1 MMTISRMKERRKQ
14 KLARMETQ
22 IDYEY
27 GSADE
32 AQEAEK
38 IHSKHETITKLSQL
52 EKLYEEKKKVLT
64 LCVCSSVCYQFNYIF
79 LSYHRCCSLR
89 FTRVH

>member
-1 MMTISRMKERRKQ
+1 MMTTSRMKERRKQ

-32 AQEAEK
+32 AQAEK
-38 IHSKHETITKLSQL
+38 FPSKHETITKLSQL
-52 EKLYEEKKKVLT
+52 EKLYEEKKKV
-64 LCVCSSVCYQFNYIF
+64 S
-79 LSYHRCCSLR
+79 
-89 FTRVH
+89 

>member
-1 MMTISRMKERRKQ
+1 MKERRKQ

-38 IHSKHETITKLSQL
+38 FPSKHETISKLSQL
-52 EKLYEEKKKVLT
+52 EKLYEEKKKVLYRCA
-64 LCVCSSVCYQFNYIF
+64 LLFVFSSACMCVFVIF
-79 LSYHRCCSLR
+79 LSYHRCCSLH
-89 FTRVH
+89 FTKDKQS